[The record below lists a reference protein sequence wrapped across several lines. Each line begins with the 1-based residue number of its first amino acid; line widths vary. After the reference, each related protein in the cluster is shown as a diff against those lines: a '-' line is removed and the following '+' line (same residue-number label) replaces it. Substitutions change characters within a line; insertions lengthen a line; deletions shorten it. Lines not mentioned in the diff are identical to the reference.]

1 MTAVAT
7 GIRDSRTPRWLM
19 PVLVGSLALNLIVI
33 GAAGSLLWRGQL
45 EAPGAPPLGRRVV
58 ANIVGY
64 AATLPPARIR
74 ELEERT
80 KVQRQK
86 AWPLRRA
93 LLSAREEVNKALV
106 AEPFDRARFLAAWAA
121 FVKADEL
128 SRAASFELQSAI
140 ALHLTPEER
149 RGFLNWREKQ
159 RLPQNPLDAP
169 EQPPGEPPQK

>member
-7 GIRDSRTPRWLM
+7 GIRDPRTPRWLM

-45 EAPGAPPLGRRVV
+45 QAPEALSLGRRVV

-64 AATLPPARIR
+64 AATLPAERIA

-80 KVQRQK
+80 KHQRQK

-93 LLSAREEVNKALV
+93 LLSAREDVNKALV

-121 FVKADEL
+121 LVKADEL
-128 SRAASFELQSAI
+128 SRQASFELQNAI
-140 ALHLTPEER
+140 ALHLTPKER

-169 EQPPGEPPQK
+169 EQPPGKPQQK